1 MSPAF
6 RVSDA
11 IRLPT
16 AGTPL
21 QASATRRDGYPIHV
35 TRSLED
41 ALGRIA
47 GIVGGRRVAVVTDE
61 VVESLYGPVVIRGLR
76 ALGADVLAYAVP
88 AGERSKSLAQAVALW
103 DWLAGSGLGR
113 RDVVL
118 NLGGGVVCDLGG
130 WVASAYM
137 RGVPYVNVPTTLLAQ
152 VDGALGGKVAVN
164 HPTAKNLIG
173 AFHQPSAVVCDVGFL
188 ASLDSRHLRA
198 ALAEAIKKAMIASPA
213 YWRLIADG
221 AGALLERDPDTLERL
236 VACAAAI
243 KTALVERDPYELDLR
258 RPLNFG
264 HTVGHPLE
272 TVTGYGPLLHGEAV
286 AAGMVVETT
295 IAVER
300 GLAAPALR
308 DRLIALL
315 ERCELPA
322 DVGALPAEIDA
333 DEVIAAM
340 EQVRRIRGGS
350 LRCVL
355 PVELGE
361 TLIVDD
367 VGAGEVAAAL
377 RYAPTRV

>member
-1 MSPAF
+1 
-6 RVSDA
+6 
-11 IRLPT
+11 
-16 AGTPL
+16 
-21 QASATRRDGYPIHV
+21 
-35 TRSLED
+35 
-41 ALGRIA
+41 
-47 GIVGGRRVAVVTDE
+47 
-61 VVESLYGPVVIRGLR
+61 
-76 ALGADVLAYAVP
+76 
-88 AGERSKSLAQAVALW
+88 
-103 DWLAGSGLGR
+103 
-113 RDVVL
+113 
-118 NLGGGVVCDLGG
+118 VC
-130 WVASAYM
+130 
-137 RGVPYVNVPTTLLAQ
+137 
-152 VDGALGGKVAVN
+152 
-164 HPTAKNLIG
+164 H
-173 AFHQPSAVVCDVGFL
+173 VGFL
-188 ASLDSRHLRA
+188 ASLDGRHLRA
-198 ALAEAIKKAMIASPA
+198 ALAEVVKKAMIASPA
-213 YWRLIADG
+213 YWRFIADG

-286 AAGMVVETT
+286 AVGMVVETT
-295 IAVER
+295 IAVDR

-315 ERCELPA
+315 DRCELPTDVRGLRA
-322 DVGALPAEIDA
+322 DIDC
-333 DEVIAAM
+333 DDVIDAM

-377 RYAPTRV
+377 RYSAARVGSSVLN

>member
-1 MSPAF
+1 
-6 RVSDA
+6 
-11 IRLPT
+11 
-16 AGTPL
+16 
-21 QASATRRDGYPIHV
+21 V
-35 TRSLED
+35 TRSLEE

-47 GIVGGRRVAVVTDE
+47 GIVEGRRVAVVTDDL
-61 VVESLYGPVVIRGLR
+61 VESLYGPVVIRGLR

-103 DWLAGSGLGR
+103 DWLAESGLGR

-188 ASLDSRHLRA
+188 ASLDGRHLRA
-198 ALAEAIKKAMIASPA
+198 ALAEVIKKAMIASPE
-213 YWRLIADG
+213 YWDFISGG
-221 AGALLERDPDTLERL
+221 AGALLERDPDTLEPL

-286 AAGMVVETT
+286 AVGMVVETT

-308 DRLIALL
+308 DRLIELL

-322 DVGALPAEIDA
+322 DVGALPAEIDC
-333 DEVIAAM
+333 DDVIAAM

-367 VGAGEVAAAL
+367 VGPGEVAAAL
-377 RYAPTRV
+377 RYAPSRV